1 MPHLLRRDPLGS
13 AAGRRGDRRPA
24 GARSAPGPGG
34 GGRGRGRP
42 LHRDPPRSG
51 ARAVRPGIAVA
62 AGRAAR
68 PAALLDED
76 PPSSCR
82 YESCGDTQAVTKSL
96 YREKSKAGVEP
107 ASETQVAA
115 WAREVLA
122 LECEAIQGLKPLIGK
137 EFEAAI
143 QTLSKVRGQ
152 VLTLGVGKSGLV
164 AKKIAATLTGT
175 GTPATFVHPV
185 DAVHGDLGIVS
196 RDDAA
201 ILLSK
206 SGETAEL
213 LELLPA
219 FRRRGVAIITMTCHP
234 ESSLGTASDH
244 VLDLGRPPEACPEN
258 LVPTSTTTAALALGD
273 AVAIVLMRLK
283 GFTRE
288 DFVFLHPGGVV
299 GQAALLRVEDRMHG
313 GDALPRVGTE
323 ATLRDALLE
332 ILNKRLGMTTVVD
345 RSGVLRG
352 ILTDGDLKRI
362 LLRGDADLAQAVE
375 KVMSRAPR
383 SIEADA
389 LIAQAVRKMEENEG
403 GAITSLVVLDPGGR
417 PLGVI
422 HLHDCLDLRTR

>member
-1 MPHLLRRDPLGS
+1 M
-13 AAGRRGDRRPA
+13 
-24 GARSAPGPGG
+24 
-34 GGRGRGRP
+34 
-42 LHRDPPRSG
+42 
-51 ARAVRPGIAVA
+51 
-62 AGRAAR
+62 
-68 PAALLDED
+68 
-76 PPSSCR
+76 
-82 YESCGDTQAVTKSL
+82 TKSL
-96 YREKSKAGVEP
+96 YREKSPPGGKVAP
-107 ASETQVAA
+107 ETQVVA

-152 VLTLGVGKSGLV
+152 ILTLGVGKSGLV
-164 AKKIAATLTGT
+164 AKKIAATLTST

-185 DAVHGDLGIVS
+185 DAAHGDLGIVS

-219 FRRRGVAIITMTCHP
+219 FRRRGVAIITMTCYP
-234 ESSLGTASDH
+234 DSSLGTASDH
-244 VLDLGRPPEACPEN
+244 VLDLGRPVEACPEN

-299 GQAALLRVEDRMHG
+299 GQAALLRVQDRMHG
-313 GDALPRVGTE
+313 GDALPRVGME

-362 LLRGDADLAQAVE
+362 LLRGDVDLGQAVE
-375 KVMSRAPR
+375 KVMIGAPKT
-383 SIEADA
+383 IEADA
-389 LIAQAVRKMEENEG
+389 LIAQAVRQMEENEG
-403 GAITSLVVLDPGGR
+403 GAITSLVVLDGTGR

-422 HLHDCLDLRTR
+422 HLHDCLNLKAR